1 MMNRLSLLFIS
12 IIIASTLPGFSQ
24 IDEAYEDFEG
34 NSNIM
39 TWYGDDCDMN
49 TSFANPF
56 PSSANPSTTVLRYH
70 DLGGQY
76 ANVHFQMDDNFDLS
90 INQTFTF
97 KIYIPSNGITGNQ
110 NLQVSLKLQN
120 GNLPEPWTT
129 QSEIINNLSLDEWQ
143 TVSFDFKNDNYI
155 NLDPNSIMPTLRTD
169 FNRGVIQ
176 VNGENNNDQV
186 LAYIDDILLSES
198 QYEDY
203 IFDQLVWSDEFE
215 TGGAINPEKW
225 FHQTQLPQGDSWYN
239 NEIQHYTNRIDNSFV
254 ENGVLKIAAK
264 RETFTDQGVTK
275 DFTSA
280 RLNSK
285 FAFQYG
291 RVEIRAKLPFG
302 TGTWPAMWT
311 LGKNI
316 NEDGAYW
323 DTQGFGTTG
332 WPACGEID
340 IMEHWGSNQDYVSS
354 AIHTPSS
361 FGATVNLGGRII
373 PTVST
378 TFHDYTLIWTPE
390 KMEFRVDGITHYI
403 YNPPVK
409 DESTWPFDA
418 EQYLIFNVAI
428 LPSIAP
434 GFTESALEID
444 YVRVYQESITSTTEQ
459 AINEAPI
466 AYPNP
471 FKDTITINTEIKSN
485 REVAINIYAPNGR
498 LVKTDKVNI
507 LDGKLT
513 IDNLKELP
521 NGSYLIHYLID
532 NEVYYLKAI
541 KK

>member
-1 MMNRLSLLFIS
+1 MNHFYFFLIF
-12 IIIASTLPGFSQ
+12 IIIASPITGLSQ

-34 NSNIM
+34 SSNIII
-39 TWYGDDCDMN
+39 WYGDDCEMN

-56 PSSANPSTTVLRYH
+56 PTNSNSSATVLRYH
-70 DLGGQY
+70 DVGGQY
-76 ANVHFQMDDNFDLS
+76 ANVHFQMDGNFDLS
-90 INQTFTF
+90 VNQTFSL
-97 KIYIPSNGITGNQ
+97 KIYIPTSGITGNQ
-110 NLQVSLKLQN
+110 NHQVSLKLQN
-120 GNLPEPWTT
+120 GNLTEPWLT
-129 QSEIINNLSLDEWQ
+129 QSEIIKNISLNEWQ

-169 FNRGVIQ
+169 FNRVVIQ

-203 IFDQLVWSDEFE
+203 VFDNLVWSDEFD
-215 TGGAINPEKW
+215 TDGAINSEKW
-225 FHQTQLPQGDSWYN
+225 FHQTELPQGDSWFN
-239 NEIQHYTNRIDNSFV
+239 DEIQHYTNRVENSYV
-254 ENGVLKIAAK
+254 ENGILKIAAK
-264 RETFTDQGVTK
+264 RESFTDQGVTK

-361 FGATVNLGGRII
+361 FGATVNLGGRVI
-373 PTVST
+373 PTVSS
-378 TFHDYTLIWTPE
+378 TFHDYTLIWTPD

-409 DESTWPFDA
+409 DEATWPFDA

-434 GFTESALEID
+434 NFTESALEID
-444 YVRVYQESITSTTEQ
+444 YVRVYQESVISATEPPMNT
-459 AINEAPI
+459 ASM

-471 FKDTITINTEIKSN
+471 FKDTITITTQSNTN
-485 REVAINIYAPNGR
+485 REVTLKIYDSNGR
-498 LVKTDKVNI
+498 LVKADQANI
-507 LDGKLT
+507 INGQLT
-513 IDNLKELP
+513 IGNLNDLP
-521 NGSYLIHYLID
+521 KGSYLIHCFID
-532 NEVYYLKAI
+532 NDVYYYKAI